1 MPNDRQSIL
10 VGKALAELLG
20 HTSTIDALRHAI
32 EMRSALKVIHTWAG
46 VPGAL
51 EPKHV
56 RNLTA
61 RALRKGGEAKA

>member
-1 MPNDRQSIL
+1 MTPNDRQSRL
-10 VGKALAELLG
+10 VKALAELG
-20 HTSTIDALRHAI
+20 HTNTIDALRHAI

-56 RNLTA
+56 RDLTA
-61 RALRKGGEAKA
+61 RALRKMED